1 MIPRRFVLKRLDPA
15 SLCFNLQICAGEFR
29 ESTCI
34 EGNSFVV
41 SFRMLS
47 KPRMSSTRSTML
59 LETREDKLL
68 EPREVFADVQF
79 GLQVSALMC
88 VIQIFQTGE
97 IRVQNGCLEFQL
109 SRRD

>member
-1 MIPRRFVLKRLDPA
+1 
-15 SLCFNLQICAGEFR
+15 
-29 ESTCI
+29 
-34 EGNSFVV
+34 
-41 SFRMLS
+41 
-47 KPRMSSTRSTML
+47 ML
-59 LETREDKLL
+59 LETKEDKLL

-88 VIQIFQTGE
+88 VTQIFQTDE